1 MTVAKYCII
10 GAGAAGMA
18 ALKTLTDEGFE
29 VDCYEKSDR
38 VGGHWHT
45 DYEALHLITPRD
57 GSGFDGFPMPADYPV
72 YPSRDQ
78 VRDYMEAYADAFG
91 LRERIQFNTEVRDV
105 SPRGT
110 RGEAGWT
117 VTLASGTQINY
128 DAVIVANGHLWDP
141 RLPSVAKD
149 FTGKSLHSGRYVNT
163 GDIEGRVLVVG
174 FGNSGCD
181 LAVDAAQS
189 RLDVSIAVRRGQVFQ
204 PKTLMGRPR
213 AELPFLSQLPAELQT
228 MMTNAL
234 VAVSKG
240 TYADY
245 PGLPEP
251 ETYDLDKQPPVVNDL
266 LLYWIQH
273 GRIKVRPGIQS
284 IAGKQVTFTDG
295 RTETFDTIL
304 WATGFNPTLPF
315 LDDALLDWQ
324 DGTPLR
330 TAAAIL
336 PTTVESLY
344 FVGLCA
350 PRGAQW
356 PVYCR
361 QAGLIAQ
368 MLRLQETG
376 VRDLAARFRASDAP
390 ETGIDIVR
398 RKWEA
403 DFEATRRSLA
413 VLAKTEDRTR
423 DLVRGA

>member
-10 GAGAAGMA
+10 GAGAAGLA
-18 ALKTLTDEGFE
+18 ALKTLTDDGFK

-57 GSGFDGFPMPADYPV
+57 SSGFEGFPMPADYPV

-78 VRDYMEAYADAFG
+78 VRDYIDSYADAFS
-91 LRERIQFNTEVRDV
+91 LRDHIQFGAEVDAVAPRDA
-105 SPRGT
+105 RGA
-110 RGEAGWT
+110 AGWT
-117 VTLASGTQINY
+117 VTLKTGAKIDY

-141 RLPSVAKD
+141 YFPEVAD
-149 FTGKSLHSGRYVNT
+149 AYTGKSLHSGRYKNT
-163 GDIEGRVLVVG
+163 QDIEGRVLVVG

-213 AELPFLSQLPAELQT
+213 AELPFLAQLPAELQT
-228 MMTNAL
+228 MIANTL
-234 VAVSKG
+234 VAISKG

-284 IAGKQVTFTDG
+284 ISGKEVTFSDG
-295 RTETFDTIL
+295 RVESYDTIL
-304 WATGFNPTLPF
+304 WATGFNATLPF
-315 LDDALLDWQ
+315 LDPALLEWRDNV
-324 DGTPLR
+324 PLR

-336 PTTVESLY
+336 PTTLESLY

-356 PVYCR
+356 PVYNR
-361 QAGLIAQ
+361 QAGLIGE
-368 MLRLQETG
+368 MLRLQEDG
-376 VRDLAARFRASDAP
+376 LRDLAARFRASDTP
-390 ETGIDIVR
+390 EASIDIVR

-403 DFEATRRSLA
+403 DFEATSRSLK
-413 VLAKTEDRTR
+413 VLAKTQAETQ
-423 DLVRGA
+423 DLVSDE